1 MADINDFYE
10 VFVLGIIGN
19 LLTDGPNAPF
29 YKSLLESGMGQNFSP
44 STGDD
49 SGLSLKLADPT
60 NAVAD
65 LCLERAHTGSS
76 VAAGIMGVKI
86 SAKPDL
92 DGDTG

>member
-1 MADINDFYE
+1 MTRYHEKYAW
-10 VFVLGIIGN
+10 
-19 LLTDGPNAPF
+19 
-29 YKSLLESGMGQNFSP
+29 KSFFP
-44 STGDD
+44 RARP
-49 SGLSLKLADPT
+49 GLSLKLADPT